1 MIKVRVYRFQNTGN
15 QFLSQQLTLFINVCI
30 ATTREINTLK
40 RAGSLLTGFI
50 NLSSTNLPRFVDKE
64 CLSRLQFFNFLHRH
78 IECCL
83 NHRTFRCQNSYF
95 IILIPESRTDPPRI
109 TNSERLTTSGQSAD
123 NISPIP
129 LFTGRTQH
137 IGKIDMLF
145 NKTGDAHSRL
155 PFRFCKI
162 KEAFYFPIE
171 TMPYLFEH
179 NISIGIFA
187 RMLSDSC
194 NTGKNLIHIRHI
206 EITAKGQVLGT
217 PVVPSQKRMNIRN
230 TGFSGGRVSQMSH
243 IHFTGKGQG
252 TFGKISI
259 VQLFRG
265 QIFKIALYGLK
276 NLSNGTRS

>member
-40 RAGSLLTGFI
+40 RTGSLLTGFI
-50 NLSSTNLPRFVDKE
+50 NLSSTNLPRLVDKE
-64 CLSRLQFFNFLHRH
+64 CLSRLQFFNFLNRY

-83 NHRTFRCQNSYF
+83 NHRTFRCQDSYF

-145 NKTGDAHSRL
+145 NKPGDTHTRL
-155 PFRFCKI
+155 PFCFCKI
-162 KEAFYFPIE
+162 KETFYFPVE

-194 NTGKNLIHIRHI
+194 NAGKNLIHIRHI

-217 PVVPSQKRMNIRN
+217 PVVPSQKRMNIGN

-259 VQLFRG
+259 VQLFRS